1 MVLNNENFFLKH
13 LEIIIKKTNVHLPT
27 YRIVDR
33 SPCLRNDHFLLHKPN
48 KLVFHKNLFDFF
60 VQFPSTMFK
69 NTLLIDD
76 MFHKSL
82 FNLPF
87 SAIKKKTFYK
97 SHSDAN
103 YLFQIVLPYL
113 ESLHSS
119 GMRVYKF
126 VELNHFGSITNVLP
140 DDPKYAKLITLC
152 SIECDETFY
161 NKVTLRSL
169 NKKK

>member
-1 MVLNNENFFLKH
+1 MICFTKV
-13 LEIIIKKTNVHLPT
+13 
-27 YRIVDR
+27 
-33 SPCLRNDHFLLHKPN
+33 CLIFLL
-48 KLVFHKNLFDFF
+48 V
-60 VQFPSTMFK
+60 
-69 NTLLIDD
+69 
-76 MFHKSL
+76 
-82 FNLPF
+82 PF
-87 SAIKKKTFYK
+87 YE
-97 SHSDAN
+97 SHSDVN

-119 GMRVYKF
+119 GMRVHKY
-126 VELNHFGSITNVLP
+126 VELNHFGSITNVLL